1 MGAPASNVVITAASE
16 EHPSRRGVEGCL
28 TAVIIRT
35 RARRAVMVSRV
46 RRMSPKV
53 PQVKALNGTRI
64 SPLRC
69 GGLKTKDRVPTFR
82 WVIRYTFADAHH
94 RIPFSAFA
102 AAESGGD
109 HRRRSCRVECGLRAG
124 KRRRSLDSAGGE
136 QGSWGHL
143 PNGRV

>member
-1 MGAPASNVVITAASE
+1 MGAPASNVVITSASE

-46 RRMSPKV
+46 RRMGPKV

-64 SPLRC
+64 SPLRRS
-69 GGLKTKDRVPTFR
+69 GLKTKDRVLTFR

-102 AAESGGD
+102 ATESGGD
-109 HRRRSCRVECGLRAG
+109 HRRRTGGAECGLRTG
-124 KRRRSLDSAGGE
+124 ERGGSIDRAGGE
-136 QGSWGHL
+136 QSG
-143 PNGRV
+143 